1 MTAGCSLREVAPA
14 YFRGFCRAAA
24 GMMGQRIF
32 KAGADFLL
40 AELSGAWYD

>member
-1 MTAGCSLREVAPA
+1 VVAQA
-14 YFRGFCRAAA
+14 YFRGFCLAAA
-24 GMMGQRIF
+24 GMMGQRKM